1 MLRTSIVGPET
12 TRRTLRGKLRALLRR
27 PFPKLALRVFPG
39 ALYHCRTML
48 LGNRFAPAT
57 VESQGFERKNRRMT
71 GCVKVELAA
80 IGTNMRFAG
89 DL

>member
-1 MLRTSIVGPET
+1 MLP
-12 TRRTLRGKLRALLRR
+12 
-27 PFPKLALRVFPG
+27 
-39 ALYHCRTML
+39 
-48 LGNRFAPAT
+48 GNRFAPAT

-80 IGTNMRFAG
+80 SGTNMRFAG